1 MQTTSAD
8 RSSYGCSL
16 VPLAELVIVATG
28 FLGILCLSGAMEV
41 TERVLRQGYSITGAL
56 ERMRGEIGVE
66 RLSRGYVAEEPL
78 LLANSDWNVER
89 ESLLRDE
96 AERREL
102 RREAGRVTLAAA
114 HRPDRPAPFP
124 ATLGSAISPT
134 FVGASSQPPK

>member
-8 RSSYGCSL
+8 RSSHGCSL
-16 VPLAELVIVATG
+16 VPLAELVIVAAG

-41 TERVLRQGYSITGAL
+41 TERVLRQGYSIAGAL
-56 ERMRGEIGVE
+56 ERMRDEIGVE

-78 LLANSDWNVER
+78 LLADNEWNVER

-96 AERREL
+96 AELRQR

-114 HRPDRPAPFP
+114 HRPDRRAPFS
-124 ATLGSAISPT
+124 AAFGSAIRPV
-134 FVGASSQPPK
+134 FVGTNPQAPK